1 LKPSERISILI
12 LRELTGESWSLR
24 VPLRL
29 FRFLLVVLVI
39 LVILAGFTVTWLGA
53 ISARLQS
60 ADALSRENAQL
71 RSDLKKLDQLQE
83 DLQVME
89 EQQRRVLAL
98 TQAFLDD
105 STKKANAERTV
116 DGFYD
121 GAARTKVLQ
130 AFSAW
135 LERSLEHRA
144 TLSQPIR
151 PLLLRSPVE
160 NWALTADRSLGSDSL
175 SVRTILVEPGA
186 PVRSPADAL
195 VMSASWDPTKGLE
208 LELATTEGYRIHLG
222 RLDQLDVQTGD
233 FVKAG
238 DRIGR
243 TGVGSG
249 VEPVS
254 LSLQVIVNGLAID
267 PVFAMMR

>member
-1 LKPSERISILI
+1 MKSSERISILI

-29 FRFLLVVLVI
+29 FRFLLVALVI

-53 ISARLQS
+53 ISARVQS

-71 RSDLKKLDQLQE
+71 RADLNKLDQLQE

-105 STKKANAERTV
+105 STKKATSEQTV
-116 DGFYD
+116 DGFYN
-121 GAARTKVLQ
+121 GAARSKVLQ
-130 AFSAW
+130 SFNSW
-135 LERSLEHRA
+135 LERSQEHRA

-151 PLLLRSPVE
+151 PILLRSPVE
-160 NWALTADRSLGSDSL
+160 NWALSKDRSLGSDSL
-175 SVRTILVEPGA
+175 SIRTILVEPGA
-186 PVRSPADAL
+186 PVRAPAAAL
-195 VMSASWDPTKGLE
+195 VSSATWDPTKGLE
-208 LELATTEGYRIHLG
+208 VELATPEGYRIHLG
-222 RLDQLDVQTGD
+222 KLDQLDVQAGD

-249 VEPVS
+249 VDPVE
-254 LSLQVIVNGLAID
+254 LSLQVMVNGLAID